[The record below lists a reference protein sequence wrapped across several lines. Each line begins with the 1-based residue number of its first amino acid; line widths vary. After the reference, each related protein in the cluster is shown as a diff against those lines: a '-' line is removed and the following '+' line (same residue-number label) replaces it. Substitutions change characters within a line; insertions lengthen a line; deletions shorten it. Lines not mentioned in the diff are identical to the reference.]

1 MGAGVSDQD
10 TGSASVNAKG
20 QLFYTSLFFSRLAD
34 QILLFLVP
42 LVVFETTGS
51 VAWSGIAFTLETLP
65 RFLSFP
71 ICGALCDR
79 ISPLKLLRISQLFRA
94 LVCLAGVVAFQWAG
108 GVGWLIALSAVC
120 GVLTTQGLMAR
131 EVMLPQIFRQHRFEK
146 VLAHAQI
153 ADQLGM
159 VLGPLL
165 ASLLLRWMPWPM
177 VVGATAGFFLI
188 ADGAIT
194 LWQRQNVVTLAAPEP
209 APGHWAA
216 PIPTAFSQVMH
227 LPGLK
232 QVIALAAG
240 VNLIIGVTL
249 ATSAAMV
256 TGLLQRTAG
265 DYAVLQTA
273 GAIATVII
281 LLFIARTVLSLRT
294 LGLVSYTAMVCGGLL
309 TGLAGNFWVYTVG
322 FLLVIG
328 FDKMFN
334 VYIRSLRQKLIPPRD
349 LGKTTGVIVMLNN
362 LSQPLAGML
371 VGVFAGVMEGRG
383 VILGLVGVMGLIGGL
398 VAWMG
403 RGR

>member
-1 MGAGVSDQD
+1 MNDKRD
-10 TGSASVNAKG
+10 ASG
-20 QLFYTSLFFSRLAD
+20 LLFYASLFFSRLAD

-65 RFLSFP
+65 RYLAFP
-71 ICGALCDR
+71 VCGVLCDR
-79 ISPLKLLRISQLFRA
+79 VSPLKLLRISQLYRA
-94 LVCLAGVVAFQWAG
+94 LVCIAGVIAFQWAG

-146 VLAHAQI
+146 VLAHAQL
-153 ADQLGM
+153 ADQLGT

-165 ASLLLRWMPWPM
+165 ASLLLRWMSWPM
-177 VVGATAGFFLI
+177 VVGATAVFFLI
-188 ADGAIT
+188 ADGAVT
-194 LWQRQNVVTLAAPEP
+194 WWQRRDAVTLAPPEA
-209 APGHWAA
+209 APGHWVE
-216 PIPTAFSQVMH
+216 PIRTALSQVLH

-240 VNLIIGVTL
+240 VNLVIGVTL

-256 TGLLQRTAG
+256 TGLLQRSAG

-294 LGLVSYTAMVCGGLL
+294 LGLVSYTVMLAGGLL
-309 TGLAGNFWVYTVG
+309 TGLAPNFWIYTAG

-334 VYIRSLRQKLIPPRD
+334 VYIRSLRQKLIPPKD
-349 LGKTTGVIVMLNN
+349 LGKTTGVIVMFNN

-383 VILGLVGVMGLIGGL
+383 VILGLAGVMGVIGG
-398 VAWMG
+398 VMVWVR
-403 RGR
+403 RGEKRDGAGA

>member
-1 MGAGVSDQD
+1 MSDKRDAG
-10 TGSASVNAKG
+10 GL
-20 QLFYTSLFFSRLAD
+20 LFYASLFFSRLAD

-65 RFLSFP
+65 RFLAFP
-71 ICGALCDR
+71 VCGALCDR
-79 ISPLKLLRISQLFRA
+79 VSPLKLLRISQLYRA
-94 LVCLAGVVAFQWAG
+94 LVCIAGVIAFQWAG

-165 ASLLLRWMPWPM
+165 ASLLLRWMPWPA
-177 VVGATAGFFLI
+177 VVGATAVFFLV
-188 ADGAIT
+188 ADGAVT
-194 LWQRQNVVTLAAPEP
+194 LWKRQNTVTLAAPEP
-209 APGHWAA
+209 APGHWSA
-216 PIPTAFSQVMH
+216 PIRIAFSQVLH

-232 QVIALAAG
+232 KVIALAAG
-240 VNLIIGVTL
+240 VNLVIGVTL

-256 TGLLQRTAG
+256 TGLLQRSAG

-281 LLFIARTVLSLRT
+281 LLFIARAVLPLRT
-294 LGLVSYTAMVCGGLL
+294 LGLVSYTVMLAGGLL
-309 TGLAGNFWVYTVG
+309 TGLAANFWVYTAG

-383 VILGLVGVMGLIGGL
+383 VILGLVLVMGMIGGF
-398 VAWMG
+398 VAWSG